1 MSWNLPNTIN
11 NTRDNLHNQSN
22 NDRFGLVFDLIA
34 DMRRRL
40 EISEHTV
47 SSLTTR
53 IELLEADR
61 NTNNLFNFEPRRPQ
75 RAYTYDWTIPI
86 INNTN
91 TRTTGAGSAA
101 RTAAGTTGA
110 REVADASLT
119 PLVDNIFNDIMFD
132 SLRRGL
138 SIEHLNINT
147 STELFVGLN
156 NNNNNNQ
163 GAGEGAGE
171 GEGMEEERDSCC
183 ICREPFENSS
193 IIRKINS
200 CGHKFHLSCIDT
212 WFQTHHTC
220 PMCRVSVRIVIPT
233 GNTRAAETD
242 RENNR
247 NRGTYNV

>member
-1 MSWNLPNTIN
+1 
-11 NTRDNLHNQSN
+11 
-22 NDRFGLVFDLIA
+22 
-34 DMRRRL
+34 
-40 EISEHTV
+40 
-47 SSLTTR
+47 
-53 IELLEADR
+53 LLEADR

-91 TRTTGAGSAA
+91 TRTTGAGA
-101 RTAAGTTGA
+101 AAGTAGA

-163 GAGEGAGE
+163 GEGVEE
-171 GEGMEEERDSCC
+171 GVEEERDSCC
-183 ICREPFENSS
+183 ICREHFENSS

>member
-1 MSWNLPNTIN
+1 MSWNLPST
-11 NTRDNLHNQSN
+11 TRLSSNNQSN

-40 EISEHTV
+40 ETSEHTV
-47 SSLTTR
+47 SALTTR

-91 TRTTGAGSAA
+91 TRTTGAGA
-101 RTAAGTTGA
+101 AAGTAGA

-156 NNNNNNQ
+156 NNINNNNQ
-163 GAGEGAGE
+163 GEGE
-171 GEGMEEERDSCC
+171 GEGEERDSCC

>member
-1 MSWNLPNTIN
+1 MSWNLPST
-11 NTRDNLHNQSN
+11 TRLSSNNQSN

-40 EISEHTV
+40 ETSEHTV
-47 SSLTTR
+47 STLTTR

-91 TRTTGAGSAA
+91 TNTRTTGAGA
-101 RTAAGTTGA
+101 AAGTAGA

-163 GAGEGAGE
+163 EEGT

-183 ICREPFENSS
+183 ICREHFENSS

-220 PMCRVSVRIVIPT
+220 PMCRVSVRIVIPS

-247 NRGTYNV
+247 NRGTYTV